1 MIIKMTNKNKYRE
14 IERMYNLTRVYF
26 GDRDDN
32 RSDNG
37 EGAGNDQ
44 QVYVII

>member
-1 MIIKMTNKNKYRE
+1 MTNKNKYRE